1 MLFCIWTT
9 SSAQVLLP
17 SIIHNFITVTEILVL
32 DIKGLL
38 QQVCLIWNLVYN
50 TKKMT
55 AGKCFCQ
62 LLDTAVYKNKILQN
76 CFQKNAHCHYLS
88 CTLLPGLR
96 QFLLYELEKISFLQA
111 GFSIFQTQNTVTY
124 SCCNHPLLRLSLFE
138 SLMELNR
145 VFPWLVKEMGFK
157 KYIFLKNNKSILT
170 KKKNC

>member
-1 MLFCIWTT
+1 M
-9 SSAQVLLP
+9 
-17 SIIHNFITVTEILVL
+17 
-32 DIKGLL
+32 
-38 QQVCLIWNLVYN
+38 CLIWNLVYN

-76 CFQKNAHCHYLS
+76 CSQKNAHCHYLS

-145 VFPWLVKEMGFK
+145 VFPWPVKEMGFK

-170 KKKNC
+170 KKKIVNITC